1 MTGRIP
7 IERLALPRVSDRL
20 TFFYCEQCVVHR
32 DQNAITI
39 RDSKGVIHI
48 PAATLACMMMGPGTT
63 ISHAAVNLLAECGAG
78 ALWVGERG
86 VRFYASGRSLAA
98 SSSLLIEQA
107 RRVSIRSERLAVA
120 RKMYQIRFGES
131 VDGLTMQQLRGR
143 EGARMRELYRSQA
156 KRTGVDWTRRSYTPD
171 DFDNSDPVNQALSAT
186 NAALYGIVQAAIVA
200 LGCSPG
206 LGFVHVGH
214 ERSFVYDIADL
225 YKAEVT
231 IPLSFDIASKH
242 TEQIGPISRR
252 AVRDQ
257 IFEMKVLER
266 SVKDIRLLLGKV
278 DTTEEQLDVDVV
290 SLWDYQSGVLEAG
303 KNYELSG

>member
-1 MTGRIP
+1 M
-7 IERLALPRVSDRL
+7 
-20 TFFYCEQCVVHR
+20 
-32 DQNAITI
+32 
-39 RDSKGVIHI
+39 
-48 PAATLACMMMGPGTT
+48 
-63 ISHAAVNLLAECGAG
+63 
-78 ALWVGERG
+78 
-86 VRFYASGRSLAA
+86 
-98 SSSLLIEQA
+98 
-107 RRVSIRSERLAVA
+107 
-120 RKMYQIRFGES
+120 
-131 VDGLTMQQLRGR
+131 
-143 EGARMRELYRSQA
+143 
-156 KRTGVDWTRRSYTPD
+156 
-171 DFDNSDPVNQALSAT
+171 
-186 NAALYGIVQAAIVA
+186 
-200 LGCSPG
+200 
-206 LGFVHVGH
+206 HVGH